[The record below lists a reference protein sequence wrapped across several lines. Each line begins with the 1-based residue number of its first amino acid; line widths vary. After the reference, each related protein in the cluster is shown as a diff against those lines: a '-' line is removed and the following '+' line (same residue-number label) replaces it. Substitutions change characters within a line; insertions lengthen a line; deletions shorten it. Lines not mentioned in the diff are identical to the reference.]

1 MGAEPYSY
9 VVPYD
14 ADPQR
19 ALDRLRSEVFASGRY
34 FGASKRPATPERALE
49 LAGESGTRSILDI
62 ETVADEPDFR
72 RAAPLTNAEL
82 DEYFG
87 TRRQT
92 AEMAENSDELWE
104 NLERGMARFFV
115 AYEEDAPTHVVFVG
129 YSFD

>member
-1 MGAEPYSY
+1 MKGGSRRLDFAVARRCQHARRASMGAEPYSY

-72 RAAPLTNAEL
+72 RAAP
-82 DEYFG
+82 
-87 TRRQT
+87 
-92 AEMAENSDELWE
+92 
-104 NLERGMARFFV
+104 
-115 AYEEDAPTHVVFVG
+115 
-129 YSFD
+129 